1 MLEMLLKM
9 LEELGEDVSFDLF
22 DYEDEDS
29 VLYVTVEDFEGFDE
43 DWCEIMREYDVD
55 AIQKVI
61 AWLEE
66 HCVSQEDCYSIYYY
80 FEGFEVRFGYAS
92 YDI

>member
-22 DYEDEDS
+22 EHEEEDS
-29 VLYVTVEDFEGFDE
+29 VLYVTVEDCEGFDE
-43 DWCEIMREYDVD
+43 NWSEIMREYDAD
-55 AIQKVI
+55 AIQVVV

-66 HCVSQEDCYSIYYY
+66 HCVSREDCYSIYYQ

>member
-1 MLEMLLKM
+1 MLEKLLKM

-29 VLYVTVEDFEGFDE
+29 ILHVTVEDCEGFDE
-43 DWCEIMREYDVD
+43 DWCEIMRKYDAE
-55 AIQKVI
+55 AIQNLI
-61 AWLEE
+61 DWLEE
-66 HCVSQEDCYSIYYY
+66 YYISQKD
-80 FEGFEVRFGYAS
+80 GFEVRFDYSS